1 LPQRDTEVNFAE
13 NSVFAEDGDY
23 SEEYNFD

>member
-13 NSVFAEDGDY
+13 NSVFAEDGD
-23 SEEYNFD
+23 SSKEYDFA